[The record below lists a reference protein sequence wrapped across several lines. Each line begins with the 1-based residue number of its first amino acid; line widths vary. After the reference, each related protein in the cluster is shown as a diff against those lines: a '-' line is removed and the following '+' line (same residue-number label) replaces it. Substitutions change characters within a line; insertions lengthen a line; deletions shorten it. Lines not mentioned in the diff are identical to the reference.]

1 MIQNLLIGIL
11 MGYPLYLFAE
21 WFTWKGDYPNKL
33 RSKFNFLTKKP
44 WTCTKCLST
53 WMMIFI
59 LTIINLPFNI
69 ITMVFNIIFC
79 YVYFLLVRYFSEKNN
94 NIQHNSIQ
102 MEESKNNQYQIIRT
116 TGINSKGT
124 DIGYFLVIKHNNN
137 KIIDL
142 EFNSILERESYL
154 KDWSTIFKKSN

>member
-11 MGYPLYLFAE
+11 MGYPLYLIAE

-59 LTIINLPFNI
+59 LTIINLQFNI
-69 ITMVFNIIFC
+69 MTVVFNIIFC
-79 YVYFLLVRYFSEKNN
+79 YVYFLVVRYFSEKGNPIQN
-94 NIQHNSIQ
+94 NIDEK
-102 MEESKNNQYQIIRT
+102 MDNNKYQIIRT
-116 TGINSKGT
+116 TGINSAGT
-124 DIGYFLVIKHNNN
+124 DVGFFLVVKYDN
-137 KIIDL
+137 KIIIDL
-142 EFNSILERESYL
+142 EFDSISDRESYL
-154 KDWSTIFKKSN
+154 KDWAKIFKKSN